1 MDPPLK
7 VHIHTLK
14 NFVPSPKD
22 DFLTQF
28 LIFGSVLAIL
38 AKMGNFGKI
47 GGPPPRFG
55 LSPLWTP
62 PVTPLKFKLAPG
74 PPLKKSLPTW
84 TPPKNLRGGT
94 ELDPLLGFEREYVC
108 LMLYIYQ
115 GGFCLKNI
123 LESNQMLNHGCIW
136 TNYSPILNLS
146 FLALKN

>member
-47 GGPPPRFG
+47 GGPP
-55 LSPLWTP
+55 LDLVYP
-62 PVTPLKFKLAPG
+62 PSG
-74 PPLKKSLPTW
+74 PPLSPPKIQTGSW
-84 TPPKNLRGGT
+84 TPPKNIFT
-94 ELDPLLGFEREYVC
+94 HLDP
-108 LMLYIYQ
+108 
-115 GGFCLKNI
+115 
-123 LESNQMLNHGCIW
+123 
-136 TNYSPILNLS
+136 P
-146 FLALKN
+146 